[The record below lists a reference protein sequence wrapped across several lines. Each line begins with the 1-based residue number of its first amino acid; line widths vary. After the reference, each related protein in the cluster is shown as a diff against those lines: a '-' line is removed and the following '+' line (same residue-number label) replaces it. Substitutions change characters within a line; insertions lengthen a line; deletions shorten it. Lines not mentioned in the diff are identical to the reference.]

1 MSWPA
6 WKQASSCVR
15 SSGSSTTS
23 CPQGYGDVL
32 EHWGYPDAVR
42 FVAVT
47 MLALALVASA
57 TAAEAKRR
65 PAPAIAGITL
75 DGKQVSLTKLRG
87 KPVFI
92 NVWSSW

>member
-1 MSWPA
+1 M
-6 WKQASSCVR
+6 
-15 SSGSSTTS
+15 
-23 CPQGYGDVL
+23 
-32 EHWGYPDAVR
+32 R

-57 TAAEAKRR
+57 AATPDAKRR

-75 DGKQVSLTKLRG
+75 DGKQLSLTKLRG

>member
-1 MSWPA
+1 M
-6 WKQASSCVR
+6 
-15 SSGSSTTS
+15 
-23 CPQGYGDVL
+23 
-32 EHWGYPDAVR
+32 R

-57 TAAEAKRR
+57 MATPEANRR

>member
-1 MSWPA
+1 M
-6 WKQASSCVR
+6 
-15 SSGSSTTS
+15 
-23 CPQGYGDVL
+23 
-32 EHWGYPDAVR
+32 R

-75 DGKQVSLTKLRG
+75 DGKQVAHETPRQAGLHQRLVVVVGACNSEAVAYANWVKKHPQYDT
-87 KPVFI
+87 
-92 NVWSSW
+92 SA